1 MFLENYPRKSIM
13 NFLDLLLPEG
23 GREGVWLK
31 YEDLENPKESF
42 QLLLSIDHWWTFS
55 RFFGQISLV
64 QNSLKEVSTAPTVG
78 SILPMSTH
86 SFPEVNEGQTWISLC
101 GKNIGYTGTKPPFSG
116 GRDTLGVGT
125 DRDKKLAC
133 KWSTTFK
140 EIEKR
145 YGCVPDGF
153 YPFLNCEG
161 HKFRYS
167 YISLAILVAGEYIFP
182 LPYGFNFAAKAALF
196 PFENGLLSFHKNLFK
211 KSDNGKS
218 LFKR

>member
-13 NFLDLLLPEG
+13 KFSNLLFPEG
-23 GREGVWLK
+23 EREGVWLK

-55 RFFGQISLV
+55 RFFGQISIVEDLQKV
-64 QNSLKEVSTAPTVG
+64 GSIASTVG

-86 SFPEVNEGQTWISLC
+86 DLPEVDEGQTWISLC
-101 GKNIGYTGTKPPFSG
+101 GKNVGYTGASPPFSG
-116 GRDTLGVGT
+116 LAQGGGT

-167 YISLAILVAGEYIFP
+167 YISLTILVAGGYIFP
-182 LPYGFNFAAKAALF
+182 LPYGFNFAEKAALF

-218 LFKR
+218 LCKR

>member
-13 NFLDLLLPEG
+13 NFWDLVTNSNYK
-23 GREGVWLK
+23 EGVWLK

-64 QNSLKEVSTAPTVG
+64 QNSLKEVSIAPTVG

-101 GKNIGYTGTKPPFSG
+101 GKNVGYTGTYPHFSG
-116 GRDTLGVGT
+116 GPFSVGT
-125 DRDKKLAC
+125 DRNKFVF

-167 YISLAILVAGEYIFP
+167 YISLTILVAGEYIFP
-182 LPYGFNFAAKAALF
+182 LPYGFNFAEKAALF

-211 KSDNGKS
+211 KGLTHAES
-218 LFKR
+218 LCKR

>member
-1 MFLENYPRKSIM
+1 MFLTNYPRKSTVK
-13 NFLDLLLPEG
+13 FSSLLLPEG
-23 GREGVWLK
+23 EREGVWLK

-55 RFFGQISLV
+55 RFSGQISIVEDL
-64 QNSLKEVSTAPTVG
+64 LKVGSIAPTVG

-86 SFPEVNEGQTWISLC
+86 SFPEVNEGHTWISLC
-101 GKNIGYTGTKPPFSG
+101 GKNVGYTGASPFFSG
-116 GRDTLGVGT
+116 GTLGVGT
-125 DRDKKLAC
+125 DRDKKLTY

-167 YISLAILVAGEYIFP
+167 YISLAILVAGGYIFP
-182 LPYGFNFAAKAALF
+182 LPYGFNFTDKAALF

-218 LFKR
+218 LCKR

>member
-1 MFLENYPRKSIM
+1 MFLENYPRKSTM
-13 NFLDLLLPEG
+13 KFWDLVTDSNYK
-23 GREGVWLK
+23 EGVWLK

-64 QNSLKEVSTAPTVG
+64 QNSLKEVSIAPTVG

-101 GKNIGYTGTKPPFSG
+101 GKNVGYTGTKPLFSDG
-116 GRDTLGVGT
+116 PLGVGT